1 MSNFVFTGTFK
12 VDGEHV
18 VRDLLIATL
27 VEKGHSVQ
35 TKVTYGTDY
44 LVQSAQG
51 GVDTVKHKTAV
62 KLGVPIIS
70 PNEFWKAFRRGD
82 FSI

>member
-12 VDGEHV
+12 VDDEHV

-27 VEKGHSVQ
+27 VEKGHTVSN
-35 TKVTYGTDY
+35 KVTVMTDY
-44 LVQSAQG
+44 LVQSTQG
-51 GVDTVKHKTAV
+51 GVGTRKHFDAN
-62 KLGVPIIS
+62 KLGVKIIT

-82 FSI
+82 FSV

>member
-12 VDGEHV
+12 VDNEHV

-27 VEKGHSVQ
+27 VEKGHTVQ
-35 TKVTYGTDY
+35 SKVTWATDY
-44 LVQSAQG
+44 LVRSTQG
-51 GVDTVKHKTAV
+51 GIGTVKDKTAQE
-62 KLGVPIIS
+62 LGVAIIS

-82 FSI
+82 FSV